1 MRKFLILGA
10 ALLAAVPAFAQPPVY
25 DEEPVYEEE
34 LDEAAPVR
42 VDPRQLQAMGG
53 VMDRLVGAVMDLP
66 IGGIVAAVDPLGR
79 GEYRRGDTVR
89 DMATRD
95 DPYAEERLRSGI
107 RGATRSVGV
116 MSGALARM
124 LPVLERSLREMEHS
138 FEEAIDEVRDERP

>member
-25 DEEPVYEEE
+25 DEEPVYEEG
-34 LDEAAPVR
+34 LDEAEPVR

-79 GEYRRGDTVR
+79 GEHRRGDTVR